1 MRVKLIRRQGHAQ
14 LVEWHELGP
23 DGTRH
28 YFRSVLP
35 WSALDL
41 VGQHEAEH
49 DDPHRGIPYGEPWEE
64 YLMEA
69 GMPEA
74 TAAGIANELRRMGIW
89 TVEELQADPETARA
103 AFQKGYGMDV
113 QRLRLAAYQR
123 STPSLIGAH
132 GSES

>member
-14 LVEWHELGP
+14 LVEWHEPGD
-23 DGTRH
+23 DGTPR

-35 WSALDL
+35 WSALT
-41 VGQHEAEH
+41 VKGQEAEH

-69 GMPEA
+69 GVPEA
-74 TAAGIANELRRMGIW
+74 TAAVIANELRRMGIW
-89 TVEELQADPETARA
+89 TVAELQADPETARS

-123 STPSLIGAH
+123 SASAR
-132 GSES
+132 